1 MFTRLIYYWG
11 QMSNNFIRIV
21 LLTMANNK
29 QMWTIVIRKSK

>member
-1 MFTRLIYYWG
+1 MLTRLIYYWW

-29 QMWTIVIRKSK
+29 QVWNVIIK